1 MSLDGNHSDM
11 VKFPE
16 HDRNGYE
23 KICNVLKDFVRNAP
37 MKIKA
42 RKESLG
48 GKDKGIVSSS
58 VEHQIRA
65 KSTELTKDQKGM
77 DHIPSISLKI
87 DGLQ

>member
-37 MKIKA
+37 SKIKA
-42 RKESLG
+42 RKDSLG
-48 GKDKGIVSSS
+48 DREKGILSSS

-65 KSTELTKDQKGM
+65 KSTELTEDQKGM
-77 DHIPSISLKI
+77 DHIANKYLKTN
-87 DGLQ
+87 GLQ